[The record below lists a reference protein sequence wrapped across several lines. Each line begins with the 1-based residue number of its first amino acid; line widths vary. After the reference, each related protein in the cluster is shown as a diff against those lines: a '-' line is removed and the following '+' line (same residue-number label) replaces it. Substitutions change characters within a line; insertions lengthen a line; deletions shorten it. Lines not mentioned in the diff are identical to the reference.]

1 MFRTKDWEMAEKMI
15 KEIEQKV
22 RASTVVC
29 VCVCV
34 CVVCVMYV
42 VCLRMCDVACVMC
55 L

>member
-1 MFRTKDWEMAEKMI
+1 MAEKMI

-34 CVVCVMYV
+34 CVCGV
-42 VCLRMCDVACVMC
+42 
-55 L
+55 

>member
-1 MFRTKDWEMAEKMI
+1 MI

-29 VCVCV
+29 VCG
-34 CVVCVMYV
+34 VCVMYV